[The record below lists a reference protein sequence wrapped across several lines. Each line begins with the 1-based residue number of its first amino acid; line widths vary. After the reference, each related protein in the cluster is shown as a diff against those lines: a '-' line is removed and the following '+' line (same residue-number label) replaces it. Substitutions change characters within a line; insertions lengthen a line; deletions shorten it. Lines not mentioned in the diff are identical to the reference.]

1 MGNNNQK
8 PRAHAL
14 DALRGYAIITMVL
27 SAMEAFSV
35 LPRWM
40 YHAQVPPPDHVFDPT
55 IYGITW
61 VDIIFPFFLF
71 SMGAAIPLSLGRQHA
86 KGESIMK
93 LTWKTVQRWV
103 KLTFFAIFI
112 IHAFPFM
119 LGYEQEWMRYAM
131 PIFFFILLCLMF
143 MPNPF
148 GLSPYKARAITW
160 SAYLVAVGFMLLQP
174 YAGGA
179 PFRLTDSDCIML
191 ILANVSLTGS
201 IIYLLTI
208 GHPLRRRALLPFLV
222 ALVMAAHTANS
233 WPALLIHTSWLPWLY
248 LPAYQEYLLIIIP
261 GTVAGE
267 WIAQWLEK
275 MKANDTSEG
284 LVESVQKKNEA
295 VLENVNPLKG
305 GGEAVLENGNPLK
318 GGRGAV
324 LENGNK
330 VKNDEK
336 AVLENVNPL
345 KGGRGAVLENGNGVK
360 NDEKVVLE
368 NGNPLKGGGGA
379 VLENENKVRTRSE
392 EMKDKENSLAL
403 PVAFLSLAL
412 IVVNVVLLFGRH
424 LVANLVATMVL
435 TALTAWLLR
444 SRREAGTTGVEAA
457 KQRSAS
463 KDASSQNAAKQEV
476 SNREASS
483 QEAAERE
490 VSNREASSQEAAKQ
504 EVSSREASSQEAS
517 KQEVY
522 NHRSSSITASPTLHF
537 WQRLSSAGAYLLL
550 LGLCL
555 ESYEGGIRKD
565 DVTLSYLFVTCGLAF
580 YALLLLT
587 VVCDHWHVRWLCAPL
602 EMVGKNPMVAYVS
615 ASMVII
621 PVLIL
626 THIYPY
632 IDALSSQ
639 PLTGFLKGVLLTTL
653 CMALTAWFTHK
664 RWFWKT

>member
-208 GHPLRRRALLPFLV
+208 GHPLRRLALLPFLV
-222 ALVMAAHTANS
+222 ALFMAAHTANS

-248 LPAYQEYLLIIIP
+248 LPVYQEYLLIIIP

-275 MKANDTSEG
+275 MKANDTSKG
-284 LVESVQKKNEA
+284 LVESYQKKNEA
-295 VLENVNPLKG
+295 VLENVNPLKS
-305 GGEAVLENGNPLK
+305 
-318 GGRGAV
+318 R
-324 LENGNK
+324 
-330 VKNDEK
+330 
-336 AVLENVNPL
+336 
-345 KGGRGAVLENGNGVK
+345 RGAVLENGNGVK
-360 NDEKVVLE
+360 NDEK
-368 NGNPLKGGGGA
+368 A
-379 VLENENKVRTRSE
+379 VLESENKVRTRSE
-392 EMKDKENSLAL
+392 EMKDKENALAL
-403 PVAFLSLAL
+403 PVALLSLAL
-412 IVVNVVLLFGRH
+412 IIVNVVLLFGRH

-476 SNREASS
+476 SNREASL
-483 QEAAERE
+483 
-490 VSNREASSQEAAKQ
+490 QEAAKQ
-504 EVSSREASSQEAS
+504 EVSSREASSQEAL

-626 THIYPY
+626 TQLYPY

-639 PLTGFLKGVLLTTL
+639 PLTGFLKGLLLTAL

>member
-86 KGESIMK
+86 KGESILR

-119 LGYEQEWMRYAM
+119 LGYEQEWMCYAM

-208 GHPLRRRALLPFLV
+208 GHPLRRLALLPFLV
-222 ALVMAAHTANS
+222 ALFMAAHTANS
-233 WPALLIHTSWLPWLY
+233 WPAQLIHTSWLPWLY

-275 MKANDTSEG
+275 MKANDTSKG
-284 LVESVQKKNEA
+284 LVDNYQKKN
-295 VLENVNPLKG
+295 
-305 GGEAVLENGNPLK
+305 EAVLENGNPLK

-336 AVLENVNPL
+336 TVLEKGNPL
-345 KGGRGAVLENGNGVK
+345 KGGRGAVLENVNKVK
-360 NDEKVVLE
+360 NDEKV
-368 NGNPLKGGGGA
+368 

-392 EMKDKENSLAL
+392 EMKDKENALAL
-403 PVAFLSLAL
+403 PVALLSLAL

-444 SRREAGTTGVEAA
+444 SRREAGTTDVEAA
-457 KQRSAS
+457 KQ
-463 KDASSQNAAKQEV
+463 EI
-476 SNREASS
+476 SN
-483 QEAAERE
+483 Q
-490 VSNREASSQEAAKQ
+490 K
-504 EVSSREASSQEAS
+504 
-517 KQEVY
+517 
-522 NHRSSSITASPTLHF
+522 SSSAPVSPTLHF

-639 PLTGFLKGVLLTTL
+639 PLTGFLKGVLLTAL

>member
-208 GHPLRRRALLPFLV
+208 GHPLRRLALLPFLV
-222 ALVMAAHTANS
+222 ALFMAAHTANS

-248 LPAYQEYLLIIIP
+248 LPAYQVYLLIIIP

-275 MKANDTSEG
+275 MKANDTSKG
-284 LVESVQKKNEA
+284 LVDNYQKKNE
-295 VLENVNPLKG
+295 
-305 GGEAVLENGNPLK
+305 
-318 GGRGAV
+318 
-324 LENGNK
+324 
-330 VKNDEK
+330 

-368 NGNPLKGGGGA
+368 N
-379 VLENENKVRTRSE
+379 ENKVRTRSE
-392 EMKDKENSLAL
+392 EMKDKENALAL
-403 PVAFLSLAL
+403 PVALLSLAL
-412 IVVNVVLLFGRH
+412 IIVNVVLLFGRH

-435 TALTAWLLR
+435 TALSAWLLR
-444 SRREAGTTGVEAA
+444 SRRKAGTTGVEAA
-457 KQRSAS
+457 KQRAAS
-463 KDASSQNAAKQEV
+463 RDASSQNAAKHEV
-476 SNREASS
+476 SS
-483 QEAAERE
+483 
-490 VSNREASSQEAAKQ
+490 REASSQEAAKQ
-504 EVSSREASSQEAS
+504 EVS
-517 KQEVY
+517 
-522 NHRSSSITASPTLHF
+522 NHRFSSIPASPTLHF

>member
-208 GHPLRRRALLPFLV
+208 GHPLRRLALLPFLV
-222 ALVMAAHTANS
+222 ALFMAAHTANS

-248 LPAYQEYLLIIIP
+248 LPAYQVYLLIIIP

-275 MKANDTSEG
+275 MKANDTSKG
-284 LVESVQKKNEA
+284 LVDNYQKKNEA
-295 VLENVNPLKG
+295 VLENG
-305 GGEAVLENGNPLK
+305 
-318 GGRGAV
+318 
-324 LENGNK
+324 
-330 VKNDEK
+330 
-336 AVLENVNPL
+336 NPL

-368 NGNPLKGGGGA
+368 D
-379 VLENENKVRTRSE
+379 ENKVRTRSE
-392 EMKDKENSLAL
+392 EMKEKENALAL
-403 PVAFLSLAL
+403 PVALLSLAL

-490 VSNREASSQEAAKQ
+490 VSSREASSQEAAKQ

>member
-208 GHPLRRRALLPFLV
+208 GHPLRRLALLPFLV
-222 ALVMAAHTANS
+222 ALFMAAHTANS

-275 MKANDTSEG
+275 MKANDTSKG
-284 LVESVQKKNEA
+284 LVDNYQKKSEA
-295 VLENVNPLKG
+295 VLD
-305 GGEAVLENGNPLK
+305 NG
-318 GGRGAV
+318 
-324 LENGNK
+324 
-330 VKNDEK
+330 
-336 AVLENVNPL
+336 NPL

-360 NDEKVVLE
+360 NDEK
-368 NGNPLKGGGGA
+368 A

-392 EMKDKENSLAL
+392 EMKEKENALAL
-403 PVAFLSLAL
+403 PVALLSLAL

-457 KQRSAS
+457 KQ
-463 KDASSQNAAKQEV
+463 ET
-476 SNREASS
+476 SN
-483 QEAAERE
+483 Q
-490 VSNREASSQEAAKQ
+490 
-504 EVSSREASSQEAS
+504 
-517 KQEVY
+517 
-522 NHRSSSITASPTLHF
+522 RSSSAPASPTLHF

-626 THIYPY
+626 TQLYPY

-639 PLTGFLKGVLLTTL
+639 PLTGFLKGVLLTAL

>member
-86 KGESIMK
+86 KGESIMR

-208 GHPLRRRALLPFLV
+208 GHPLRRLALLPFLV
-222 ALVMAAHTANS
+222 ALFMAAHTANS

-267 WIAQWLEK
+267 WIAQWLET
-275 MKANDTSEG
+275 MKANDTSKG
-284 LVESVQKKNEA
+284 LVDNYQKKS
-295 VLENVNPLKG
+295 
-305 GGEAVLENGNPLK
+305 EAVLENGNPLK

-324 LENGNK
+324 LENGNG

-345 KGGRGAVLENGNGVK
+345 KGGRGAVLESGNKVK

-368 NGNPLKGGGGA
+368 N
-379 VLENENKVRTRSE
+379 ENKVRTKSE
-392 EMKDKENSLAL
+392 EMKEKENALAL
-403 PVAFLSLAL
+403 PVALLSLAL
-412 IVVNVVLLFGRH
+412 IVTNVVLLFGRH
-424 LVANLVATMVL
+424 LVANLIATIVL

-444 SRREAGTTGVEAA
+444 SRREAGSTGVEAA
-457 KQRSAS
+457 KQRAAS
-463 KDASSQNAAKQEV
+463 KEASSQGAAKQELSNRETSSQEAAKQRI

-483 QEAAERE
+483 QEAAEQE
-490 VSNREASSQEAAKQ
+490 VSNQK
-504 EVSSREASSQEAS
+504 
-517 KQEVY
+517 
-522 NHRSSSITASPTLHF
+522 SSSTPASPTLHF

-626 THIYPY
+626 TQLYPY

-639 PLTGFLKGVLLTTL
+639 PLTGFLKGVLLTAL

>member
-61 VDIIFPFFLF
+61 VDIIFPFFLV

-208 GHPLRRRALLPFLV
+208 GHPLRRLALLPFLV
-222 ALVMAAHTANS
+222 ALFMAAHTANS
-233 WPALLIHTSWLPWLY
+233 WPALLIHTSWLHWLY

-284 LVESVQKKNEA
+284 LVESYQKKNE
-295 VLENVNPLKG
+295 
-305 GGEAVLENGNPLK
+305 
-318 GGRGAV
+318 
-324 LENGNK
+324 
-330 VKNDEK
+330 

-368 NGNPLKGGGGA
+368 N
-379 VLENENKVRTRSE
+379 ENKVRTRSE
-392 EMKDKENSLAL
+392 EMKDKENALAL
-403 PVAFLSLAL
+403 PVALLSLAL
-412 IVVNVVLLFGRH
+412 IIVNVVLLFGRH

-457 KQRSAS
+457 KQRAVSR
-463 KDASSQNAAKQEV
+463 DASSQNAAKH
-476 SNREASS
+476 
-483 QEAAERE
+483 E

-504 EVSSREASSQEAS
+504 EVSSREASS
-517 KQEVY
+517 QEVY

-664 RWFWKT
+664 RCFWKT

>member
-208 GHPLRRRALLPFLV
+208 GHPLRRLALLPFLV
-222 ALVMAAHTANS
+222 ALFMAAHTANS

-267 WIAQWLEK
+267 WIAQWLET
-275 MKANDTSEG
+275 MKANDTSKG
-284 LVESVQKKNEA
+284 LVDNYQKKS
-295 VLENVNPLKG
+295 
-305 GGEAVLENGNPLK
+305 EAVLENGNPLK

-336 AVLENVNPL
+336 AVLENGNPL
-345 KGGRGAVLENGNGVK
+345 KGRREAVLENGNGVK
-360 NDEKVVLE
+360 NDEKV
-368 NGNPLKGGGGA
+368 

-392 EMKDKENSLAL
+392 EMKDKENALAL
-403 PVAFLSLAL
+403 PVALLSLAL

-457 KQRSAS
+457 KQ
-463 KDASSQNAAKQEV
+463 ET
-476 SNREASS
+476 SN
-483 QEAAERE
+483 Q
-490 VSNREASSQEAAKQ
+490 
-504 EVSSREASSQEAS
+504 
-517 KQEVY
+517 
-522 NHRSSSITASPTLHF
+522 RSSSAPASPTLHF

-587 VVCDHWHVRWLCAPL
+587 VVCDHWHVLWLCAPL

-626 THIYPY
+626 TQLYPY

-639 PLTGFLKGVLLTTL
+639 PLTGFLKGVLLTAL

>member
-208 GHPLRRRALLPFLV
+208 GHPLRRLALLPFLV
-222 ALVMAAHTANS
+222 ALFMAAHTANS

-275 MKANDTSEG
+275 MKANDTSKG
-284 LVESVQKKNEA
+284 LVDNYQKKN
-295 VLENVNPLKG
+295 
-305 GGEAVLENGNPLK
+305 EAVLENGNPLK

-324 LENGNK
+324 LENGN
-330 VKNDEK
+330 
-336 AVLENVNPL
+336 
-345 KGGRGAVLENGNGVK
+345 GVK
-360 NDEKVVLE
+360 NDEK
-368 NGNPLKGGGGA
+368 A

-392 EMKDKENSLAL
+392 EMKEKENALAL
-403 PVAFLSLAL
+403 PVALLSLAL

-444 SRREAGTTGVEAA
+444 SRRKAGTTGVEAA
-457 KQRSAS
+457 KQRAAS
-463 KDASSQNAAKQEV
+463 KDASSQNAAKQEL
-476 SNREASS
+476 
-483 QEAAERE
+483 
-490 VSNREASSQEAAKQ
+490 SNREASSQEAAKQ
-504 EVSSREASSQEAS
+504 EV
-517 KQEVY
+517 Y
-522 NHRSSSITASPTLHF
+522 NQKSSSIPASPTLHF

-639 PLTGFLKGVLLTTL
+639 PLTGFLKGVLLTAL

>member
-71 SMGAAIPLSLGRQHA
+71 SMGSAIPLSLGRQHA

-160 SAYLVAVGFMLLQP
+160 SAYLVAVDFMLLQP

-208 GHPLRRRALLPFLV
+208 GHPLRRLALLPFLV
-222 ALVMAAHTANS
+222 ALFMAAHTANS

-248 LPAYQEYLLIIIP
+248 LPVYQEYLLIIIP

-275 MKANDTSEG
+275 MKANDTSKG
-284 LVESVQKKNEA
+284 LVDNYKKKNEA
-295 VLENVNPLKG
+295 VLESG
-305 GGEAVLENGNPLK
+305 
-318 GGRGAV
+318 
-324 LENGNK
+324 
-330 VKNDEK
+330 
-336 AVLENVNPL
+336 NPL

-360 NDEKVVLE
+360 NDEKAVLENVNLLKGGGGAVLE
-368 NGNPLKGGGGA
+368 NGNNVKNDEKA

-392 EMKDKENSLAL
+392 EMKDKENALAL
-403 PVAFLSLAL
+403 PVALLSLAL
-412 IVVNVVLLFGRH
+412 IIVNVVLLFGRH

-457 KQRSAS
+457 KQRAAS
-463 KDASSQNAAKQEV
+463 RDASSQNAAKQEV

-504 EVSSREASSQEAS
+504 EV
-517 KQEVY
+517 Y
-522 NHRSSSITASPTLHF
+522 NQKTSSIPASPTLHF

-626 THIYPY
+626 TQLYPY

>member
-131 PIFFFILLCLMF
+131 PIFFFILLCLIF

-208 GHPLRRRALLPFLV
+208 GHPLRRLALLPFLV
-222 ALVMAAHTANS
+222 ALFMAAHTANS

-275 MKANDTSEG
+275 MKANDTSKG
-284 LVESVQKKNEA
+284 LVDNYQKKSEA
-295 VLENVNPLKG
+295 VLD
-305 GGEAVLENGNPLK
+305 NG
-318 GGRGAV
+318 
-324 LENGNK
+324 
-330 VKNDEK
+330 
-336 AVLENVNPL
+336 NPL

-368 NGNPLKGGGGA
+368 D
-379 VLENENKVRTRSE
+379 ENKVKTRSE
-392 EMKDKENSLAL
+392 EMKDKENALAL
-403 PVAFLSLAL
+403 PVALLSLAL

-444 SRREAGTTGVEAA
+444 SRCEVDTTGVEAA
-457 KQRSAS
+457 KQRAAL

-483 QEAAERE
+483 QEAA
-490 VSNREASSQEAAKQ
+490 
-504 EVSSREASSQEAS
+504 

-522 NHRSSSITASPTLHF
+522 NQKCSSIPASPTLHF

-626 THIYPY
+626 TQLYPY

-639 PLTGFLKGVLLTTL
+639 PLTGFLKGVLLTAL

>member
-208 GHPLRRRALLPFLV
+208 GHPLRRLALLPFLV
-222 ALVMAAHTANS
+222 ALFMAAHTANS

-275 MKANDTSEG
+275 MKANDTSKG
-284 LVESVQKKNEA
+284 LVDNYKKKNEA
-295 VLENVNPLKG
+295 VLES
-305 GGEAVLENGNPLK
+305 GNPLK
-318 GGRGAV
+318 SSRGAV

-330 VKNDEK
+330 
-336 AVLENVNPL
+336 
-345 KGGRGAVLENGNGVK
+345 VK

-392 EMKDKENSLAL
+392 EMKDKENALAL
-403 PVAFLSLAL
+403 PVALLSLAL
-412 IVVNVVLLFGRH
+412 IIVNVVLLFGRH

-463 KDASSQNAAKQEV
+463 RDASSQNAAKHEV

-490 VSNREASSQEAAKQ
+490 VSSREASSQEAAQ
-504 EVSSREASSQEAS
+504 
-517 KQEVY
+517 QEVY
-522 NHRSSSITASPTLHF
+522 NQKCSSIPASPTLHF

-639 PLTGFLKGVLLTTL
+639 PLTGFLKGVLLTAL

>member
-208 GHPLRRRALLPFLV
+208 GHPLRRLALLPFLV
-222 ALVMAAHTANS
+222 ALFMAAHTANS

-248 LPAYQEYLLIIIP
+248 LPAYQVYLLIIIP

-275 MKANDTSEG
+275 MKANDTSKG
-284 LVESVQKKNEA
+284 LVDNYQKKNEA
-295 VLENVNPLKG
+295 VLESG
-305 GGEAVLENGNPLK
+305 
-318 GGRGAV
+318 
-324 LENGNK
+324 
-330 VKNDEK
+330 
-336 AVLENVNPL
+336 NPL

-368 NGNPLKGGGGA
+368 N
-379 VLENENKVRTRSE
+379 ENKVRTRSE
-392 EMKDKENSLAL
+392 EMKDKENALAL
-403 PVAFLSLAL
+403 PVALLSLAL
-412 IVVNVVLLFGRH
+412 IIVNVVLLFGRH

-463 KDASSQNAAKQEV
+463 RDASSQNAAKHEV

-490 VSNREASSQEAAKQ
+490 VSSREASSQEAAQ
-504 EVSSREASSQEAS
+504 
-517 KQEVY
+517 QEVY
-522 NHRSSSITASPTLHF
+522 NQKCSSIPASPTLHF

-626 THIYPY
+626 TQLYPY

-639 PLTGFLKGVLLTTL
+639 PLTGFLKGVLLTAL

>member
-119 LGYEQEWMRYAM
+119 LGYEQEWMCYAM

-208 GHPLRRRALLPFLV
+208 GHPLRRLALLPFLV
-222 ALVMAAHTANS
+222 ALFMAAHTANS

-275 MKANDTSEG
+275 MKANDTSKG
-284 LVESVQKKNEA
+284 LVDNYQKKS
-295 VLENVNPLKG
+295 
-305 GGEAVLENGNPLK
+305 EAVLENGNL
-318 GGRGAV
+318 
-324 LENGNK
+324 
-330 VKNDEK
+330 
-336 AVLENVNPL
+336 L

-368 NGNPLKGGGGA
+368 N
-379 VLENENKVRTRSE
+379 ENKVRTRSE
-392 EMKDKENSLAL
+392 EMKDKENALAL
-403 PVAFLSLAL
+403 PVALLSLAL

-457 KQRSAS
+457 KQRAAS

-476 SNREASS
+476 
-483 QEAAERE
+483 
-490 VSNREASSQEAAKQ
+490 
-504 EVSSREASSQEAS
+504 
-517 KQEVY
+517 Y
-522 NHRSSSITASPTLHF
+522 NQKSSSTSASPTLHF

-580 YALLLLT
+580 YALLFLT

-639 PLTGFLKGVLLTTL
+639 PLTGFLKGVLLTAL

>member
-208 GHPLRRRALLPFLV
+208 GHPLRRLALLPFLV
-222 ALVMAAHTANS
+222 ALFMAAHTANS

-275 MKANDTSEG
+275 MKANDTSKG
-284 LVESVQKKNEA
+284 LVDNYQKKNEA
-295 VLENVNPLKG
+295 VLD
-305 GGEAVLENGNPLK
+305 NGNPLK

-336 AVLENVNPL
+336 AVLEN
-345 KGGRGAVLENGNGVK
+345 
-360 NDEKVVLE
+360 
-368 NGNPLKGGGGA
+368 
-379 VLENENKVRTRSE
+379 ENKVRTRSE
-392 EMKDKENSLAL
+392 EMKDKENALAL
-403 PVAFLSLAL
+403 PVALLSLAL

-444 SRREAGTTGVEAA
+444 SRRKAGTPGVEAA
-457 KQRSAS
+457 KQRVAS
-463 KDASSQNAAKQEV
+463 KDASSQNAAKQEL

-483 QEAAERE
+483 QESAKQE
-490 VSNREASSQEAAKQ
+490 VYNREASSQEAAKQ
-504 EVSSREASSQEAS
+504 EVSNQKTSS
-517 KQEVY
+517 VP
-522 NHRSSSITASPTLHF
+522 ASPTLHF

-626 THIYPY
+626 TQLYPY
-632 IDALSSQ
+632 IDVLSSQ
-639 PLTGFLKGVLLTTL
+639 PLTGFLKGVLLTAL

>member
-208 GHPLRRRALLPFLV
+208 GHPLRRLALLPFLV
-222 ALVMAAHTANS
+222 ALFMAAHTANS

-284 LVESVQKKNEA
+284 LVESYQKKNE
-295 VLENVNPLKG
+295 
-305 GGEAVLENGNPLK
+305 
-318 GGRGAV
+318 
-324 LENGNK
+324 
-330 VKNDEK
+330 

-368 NGNPLKGGGGA
+368 NGNLLKGGREAVLENGNGVKNDEKV

-392 EMKDKENSLAL
+392 EMKDKENALAL

-476 SNREASS
+476 SNREASL
-483 QEAAERE
+483 
-490 VSNREASSQEAAKQ
+490 QEAAKQ

-626 THIYPY
+626 TQLYPY

>member
-86 KGESIMK
+86 KGESIMM

-208 GHPLRRRALLPFLV
+208 GHPLRRLALLPFLV
-222 ALVMAAHTANS
+222 ALFMAAHTANS

-248 LPAYQEYLLIIIP
+248 LPAYQVYLLIIIP

-275 MKANDTSEG
+275 MKANDTSKG
-284 LVESVQKKNEA
+284 LVESYQKKNEA

-305 GGEAVLENGNPLK
+305 GREAVLENGN
-318 GGRGAV
+318 G
-324 LENGNK
+324 

-336 AVLENVNPL
+336 VVLENGNPL

-368 NGNPLKGGGGA
+368 D
-379 VLENENKVRTRSE
+379 ENKVRTRSE
-392 EMKDKENSLAL
+392 EMKEKENALAL

-444 SRREAGTTGVEAA
+444 SRRKAGTTGVEAA
-457 KQRSAS
+457 KQRDAS

-476 SNREASS
+476 SNREASL
-483 QEAAERE
+483 
-490 VSNREASSQEAAKQ
+490 
-504 EVSSREASSQEAS
+504 QEAS

-626 THIYPY
+626 TQLYPY

>member
-86 KGESIMK
+86 KGESIMR

-119 LGYEQEWMRYAM
+119 LGYEQEWMCYAM

-208 GHPLRRRALLPFLV
+208 GHPLRRLALLPFLV
-222 ALVMAAHTANS
+222 ALFMAAHTANS

-275 MKANDTSEG
+275 MKTNDTSKG
-284 LVESVQKKNEA
+284 PVDNYQKKSEA
-295 VLENVNPLKG
+295 VFD
-305 GGEAVLENGNPLK
+305 NGNPLN
-318 GGRGAV
+318 GGR
-324 LENGNK
+324 E
-330 VKNDEK
+330 
-336 AVLENVNPL
+336 
-345 KGGRGAVLENGNGVK
+345 AVLENGNGVK
-360 NDEKVVLE
+360 NDEK
-368 NGNPLKGGGGA
+368 A

-392 EMKDKENSLAL
+392 EMKEKENALAL
-403 PVAFLSLAL
+403 PVALLSLAL

-444 SRREAGTTGVEAA
+444 SRRKAGTTGVEAA
-457 KQRSAS
+457 KQRAAS
-463 KDASSQNAAKQEV
+463 KDASSQNAAKQEL
-476 SNREASS
+476 SNREASL
-483 QEAAERE
+483 
-490 VSNREASSQEAAKQ
+490 QEAAKQ
-504 EVSSREASSQEAS
+504 EV
-517 KQEVY
+517 Y
-522 NHRSSSITASPTLHF
+522 NQRSSSTPASPTLHF

-602 EMVGKNPMVAYVS
+602 EMVGKSPMVAYVS

-639 PLTGFLKGVLLTTL
+639 PLTGFLKGVLLTAL

>member
-119 LGYEQEWMRYAM
+119 LGYEQEWMCYAM

-179 PFRLTDSDCIML
+179 PFRITDSDCIML

-208 GHPLRRRALLPFLV
+208 GHPLRRLALLPFLI
-222 ALVMAAHTANS
+222 ALFMAAHTANS

-267 WIAQWLEK
+267 WIVQWLEK
-275 MKANDTSEG
+275 MKANDTSKG
-284 LVESVQKKNEA
+284 LVDNYKK
-295 VLENVNPLKG
+295 KS
-305 GGEAVLENGNPLK
+305 EAVLENGNPLK

-324 LENGNK
+324 LENGN
-330 VKNDEK
+330 
-336 AVLENVNPL
+336 
-345 KGGRGAVLENGNGVK
+345 GVK
-360 NDEKVVLE
+360 NDEK
-368 NGNPLKGGGGA
+368 A

-392 EMKDKENSLAL
+392 EMKEKENALAL
-403 PVAFLSLAL
+403 PVALLSLAL

-457 KQRSAS
+457 KQRAAS
-463 KDASSQNAAKQEV
+463 RD
-476 SNREASS
+476 
-483 QEAAERE
+483 
-490 VSNREASSQEAAKQ
+490 ASSQEAAKQ
-504 EVSSREASSQEAS
+504 EV
-517 KQEVY
+517 Y
-522 NHRSSSITASPTLHF
+522 NQKSSSAPASPTLHF

-639 PLTGFLKGVLLTTL
+639 PLTGFLKGVLLTAL

>member
-179 PFRLTDSDCIML
+179 PFRLADSDCIML

-208 GHPLRRRALLPFLV
+208 GHPLRRLALLPFLI
-222 ALVMAAHTANS
+222 ALFMAAHTANS
-233 WPALLIHTSWLPWLY
+233 WPAQLIHTSWLPWLY

-275 MKANDTSEG
+275 MKAKDTGKG
-284 LVESVQKKNEA
+284 LVENYQKKS
-295 VLENVNPLKG
+295 
-305 GGEAVLENGNPLK
+305 EAVLENGNPLK
-318 GGRGAV
+318 GERGAV
-324 LENGNK
+324 LESGNK

-345 KGGRGAVLENGNGVK
+345 KGGRGAVLESGNKVK

-368 NGNPLKGGGGA
+368 N
-379 VLENENKVRTRSE
+379 ENKVRTKSE
-392 EMKDKENSLAL
+392 EMKEKENALAL
-403 PVAFLSLAL
+403 PVALLSLAL
-412 IVVNVVLLFGRH
+412 IVTNVVLLFGRH
-424 LVANLVATMVL
+424 LVANLIATIVL

-444 SRREAGTTGVEAA
+444 SRREAGSTGVEAA
-457 KQRSAS
+457 KQRAAS
-463 KDASSQNAAKQEV
+463 KEASSQGAAKQELSNRETSSQEAAKQRI

-483 QEAAERE
+483 QEAAEQE
-490 VSNREASSQEAAKQ
+490 VSNQK
-504 EVSSREASSQEAS
+504 
-517 KQEVY
+517 
-522 NHRSSSITASPTLHF
+522 SSSTPASPTLHF

-626 THIYPY
+626 TQLYPY

-639 PLTGFLKGVLLTTL
+639 PLTGFLKGVLLTAL

>member
-208 GHPLRRRALLPFLV
+208 GHHLRRLALLPFLV
-222 ALVMAAHTANS
+222 ALFMAAHTANS
-233 WPALLIHTSWLPWLY
+233 WPAQLIHTSWLPWLY

-275 MKANDTSEG
+275 MKANDTSKG
-284 LVESVQKKNEA
+284 LVDNYQKKN
-295 VLENVNPLKG
+295 
-305 GGEAVLENGNPLK
+305 EAVLENGNPLK

-336 AVLENVNPL
+336 V
-345 KGGRGAVLENGNGVK
+345 
-360 NDEKVVLE
+360 
-368 NGNPLKGGGGA
+368 

-392 EMKDKENSLAL
+392 EMKDKENALAL
-403 PVAFLSLAL
+403 PVALLSLAL

-444 SRREAGTTGVEAA
+444 SRRKAGTIGVEAA
-457 KQRSAS
+457 KQRAAL
-463 KDASSQNAAKQEV
+463 KDASSQNAAKQEL
-476 SNREASS
+476 SNRD
-483 QEAAERE
+483 
-490 VSNREASSQEAAKQ
+490 ASSQEAAKQ
-504 EVSSREASSQEAS
+504 EVSNQ
-517 KQEVY
+517 K
-522 NHRSSSITASPTLHF
+522 SSSIPASPTLHF

-626 THIYPY
+626 TQLYPY
-632 IDALSSQ
+632 IDSLSSQ
-639 PLTGFLKGVLLTTL
+639 PLTGFLKGVLLTAL

>member
-119 LGYEQEWMRYAM
+119 LGYEQEWMCYAM

-208 GHPLRRRALLPFLV
+208 GHPLRRLALLPFLI
-222 ALVMAAHTANS
+222 ALFMAAHTANS
-233 WPALLIHTSWLPWLY
+233 WPAQLIHTSWLPWLY

-275 MKANDTSEG
+275 MKANDTSKG
-284 LVESVQKKNEA
+284 LVESYQKKNEA
-295 VLENVNPLKG
+295 VLEK
-305 GGEAVLENGNPLK
+305 GNPLK
-318 GGRGAV
+318 GGR
-324 LENGNK
+324 E
-330 VKNDEK
+330 
-336 AVLENVNPL
+336 
-345 KGGRGAVLENGNGVK
+345 AVLENGNGVK
-360 NDEKVVLE
+360 NDEKV
-368 NGNPLKGGGGA
+368 

-392 EMKDKENSLAL
+392 EMKDKENALAL
-403 PVAFLSLAL
+403 PVALLSLAL

-444 SRREAGTTGVEAA
+444 SRREV
-457 KQRSAS
+457 
-463 KDASSQNAAKQEV
+463 
-476 SNREASS
+476 
-483 QEAAERE
+483 
-490 VSNREASSQEAAKQ
+490 SSQEAAKQ
-504 EVSSREASSQEAS
+504 EVSNQ
-517 KQEVY
+517 K
-522 NHRSSSITASPTLHF
+522 SSSTPASPTLHF

-615 ASMVII
+615 SSMVII

-626 THIYPY
+626 TQLYPY

-639 PLTGFLKGVLLTTL
+639 PLTGFLKGVLLTAL

>member
-208 GHPLRRRALLPFLV
+208 GHPLRRLALLPFLV
-222 ALVMAAHTANS
+222 ALFMAAHTANS

-275 MKANDTSEG
+275 MKANDMSKG
-284 LVESVQKKNEA
+284 LVDNYQKKN
-295 VLENVNPLKG
+295 
-305 GGEAVLENGNPLK
+305 EAVLENGNPLK

-336 AVLENVNPL
+336 AVLEKGNPL
-345 KGGRGAVLENGNGVK
+345 KGGRGAVLENVNKVKNDEKAVLEKGNPLKGGRGAVLENVNKVK
-360 NDEKVVLE
+360 NDEKV
-368 NGNPLKGGGGA
+368 

-392 EMKDKENSLAL
+392 EMKDKENALAL
-403 PVAFLSLAL
+403 PVALLSLAL

-457 KQRSAS
+457 KQRAAS
-463 KDASSQNAAKQEV
+463 RD
-476 SNREASS
+476 
-483 QEAAERE
+483 
-490 VSNREASSQEAAKQ
+490 ASSQEAAKQ
-504 EVSSREASSQEAS
+504 EV
-517 KQEVY
+517 Y
-522 NHRSSSITASPTLHF
+522 NQKSSSAPASPTLHF

-626 THIYPY
+626 TQLYPY

-639 PLTGFLKGVLLTTL
+639 PLTGSLKGVLLTAL

>member
-103 KLTFFAIFI
+103 KLTLFAIFI

-160 SAYLVAVGFMLLQP
+160 SAYLVAVGFMLMQP

-208 GHPLRRRALLPFLV
+208 GHPLRRLALLPFLV
-222 ALVMAAHTANS
+222 ALFMAAHTANS

-248 LPAYQEYLLIIIP
+248 LPAYQVYLLIIIP

-275 MKANDTSEG
+275 MKANDTSKG
-284 LVESVQKKNEA
+284 LVDNYQKKN
-295 VLENVNPLKG
+295 
-305 GGEAVLENGNPLK
+305 EAVLENGNPLK
-318 GGRGAV
+318 GGR
-324 LENGNK
+324 E
-330 VKNDEK
+330 
-336 AVLENVNPL
+336 
-345 KGGRGAVLENGNGVK
+345 AVLENGNGVK
-360 NDEKVVLE
+360 NDEKV
-368 NGNPLKGGGGA
+368 

-392 EMKDKENSLAL
+392 EMKDKENALAL

-412 IVVNVVLLFGRH
+412 IIVNVVLLFGRH

-476 SNREASS
+476 SNREASL
-483 QEAAERE
+483 
-490 VSNREASSQEAAKQ
+490 QEAAKQ
-504 EVSSREASSQEAS
+504 EVSNREASSQEAS

-626 THIYPY
+626 TQLYPY

>member
-148 GLSPYKARAITW
+148 GLSPYKARTITW

-208 GHPLRRRALLPFLV
+208 GHPLRRLALLPFLV
-222 ALVMAAHTANS
+222 ALFMAAHTANS

-248 LPAYQEYLLIIIP
+248 LPVYQEYLLIIIP

-275 MKANDTSEG
+275 MKANDTSKG
-284 LVESVQKKNEA
+284 LVDNYKKKNEA
-295 VLENVNPLKG
+295 VLES
-305 GGEAVLENGNPLK
+305 GNPLK
-318 GGRGAV
+318 SRRGAV

-368 NGNPLKGGGGA
+368 D
-379 VLENENKVRTRSE
+379 ENKVRTRSE
-392 EMKDKENSLAL
+392 EMKDKENALAL

-412 IVVNVVLLFGRH
+412 IIVNVVLLFGRH

-444 SRREAGTTGVEAA
+444 SRREAGTPGVEAA
-457 KQRSAS
+457 KQRVAS

-476 SNREASS
+476 SS
-483 QEAAERE
+483 
-490 VSNREASSQEAAKQ
+490 REASSQEAAKQ
-504 EVSSREASSQEAS
+504 EVSSREASLQEASKQEVSNREASSQEAA

-522 NHRSSSITASPTLHF
+522 NHRSSSIPASPTLHF

-626 THIYPY
+626 TQLYPY

-639 PLTGFLKGVLLTTL
+639 PLTGFLKGVLLTAL

>member
-208 GHPLRRRALLPFLV
+208 GHPLRRLALLPFLV
-222 ALVMAAHTANS
+222 ALFMAAHTANS

-248 LPAYQEYLLIIIP
+248 LPAYQVYLLIIIP

-275 MKANDTSEG
+275 MKSNDTSKG
-284 LVESVQKKNEA
+284 LVDNYQKKNEA
-295 VLENVNPLKG
+295 VLENG
-305 GGEAVLENGNPLK
+305 
-318 GGRGAV
+318 
-324 LENGNK
+324 
-330 VKNDEK
+330 
-336 AVLENVNPL
+336 NPL

-368 NGNPLKGGGGA
+368 D
-379 VLENENKVRTRSE
+379 ENKVRTRSE
-392 EMKDKENSLAL
+392 EMKDKENALAL
-403 PVAFLSLAL
+403 PVALLSLAL

-457 KQRSAS
+457 KQRAAS
-463 KDASSQNAAKQEV
+463 KDASSQNAAKQELSNREASLQEAAKQEV

-483 QEAAERE
+483 QEA
-490 VSNREASSQEAAKQ
+490 
-504 EVSSREASSQEAS
+504 S

-522 NHRSSSITASPTLHF
+522 NQKTSSITASPTLHF

-626 THIYPY
+626 TQLYPY

-639 PLTGFLKGVLLTTL
+639 PLTGFLKGVLLTAL

>member
-208 GHPLRRRALLPFLV
+208 GHPLRRLALLPFLV
-222 ALVMAAHTANS
+222 ALFMAAHTANS
-233 WPALLIHTSWLPWLY
+233 WPAQLIHTSWLPWLY

-275 MKANDTSEG
+275 MKTNDTSKG
-284 LVESVQKKNEA
+284 LVDNYQKKNEA
-295 VLENVNPLKG
+295 VLD
-305 GGEAVLENGNPLK
+305 NGNPLK

-336 AVLENVNPL
+336 AVLEKGNPL
-345 KGGRGAVLENGNGVK
+345 KGGREAVLENGNKVK
-360 NDEKVVLE
+360 NDEK
-368 NGNPLKGGGGA
+368 A

-392 EMKDKENSLAL
+392 EMKDKENALAL
-403 PVAFLSLAL
+403 PVALLSLAL

-444 SRREAGTTGVEAA
+444 SRRKAGTIGVEAA
-457 KQRSAS
+457 KQRAAL
-463 KDASSQNAAKQEV
+463 KDASSQNAAKQEL
-476 SNREASS
+476 SNRD
-483 QEAAERE
+483 
-490 VSNREASSQEAAKQ
+490 ASSQEAAKQ
-504 EVSSREASSQEAS
+504 EVSNQ
-517 KQEVY
+517 K
-522 NHRSSSITASPTLHF
+522 SSSIPASPTLHF

-639 PLTGFLKGVLLTTL
+639 PLTGFLKGVLLTAL

>member
-208 GHPLRRRALLPFLV
+208 GHPLRRLALLPFLV
-222 ALVMAAHTANS
+222 ALFMAAHTANS

-248 LPAYQEYLLIIIP
+248 LPAYQVYLLIIIP

-284 LVESVQKKNEA
+284 LVESYQKKNE
-295 VLENVNPLKG
+295 
-305 GGEAVLENGNPLK
+305 
-318 GGRGAV
+318 
-324 LENGNK
+324 
-330 VKNDEK
+330 

-379 VLENENKVRTRSE
+379 VLENGNKVKNDEKAVLENENKVRTRSE
-392 EMKDKENSLAL
+392 EMKDKENALAL
-403 PVAFLSLAL
+403 PVALLSLAL

-444 SRREAGTTGVEAA
+444 SRHEAGTTGVEAA

-463 KDASSQNAAKQEV
+463 KDASSQNAAEQEF
-476 SNREASS
+476 
-483 QEAAERE
+483 
-490 VSNREASSQEAAKQ
+490 SNREASSQEAAKQ
-504 EVSSREASSQEAS
+504 EVSSREASSQEAA

-522 NHRSSSITASPTLHF
+522 NREASLQEAAQQEVYNQKCSSIPASPTLHF

-626 THIYPY
+626 TQLYPY

-639 PLTGFLKGVLLTTL
+639 PLTGFLKGVLLTAL

>member
-86 KGESIMK
+86 KGESITK

-179 PFRLTDSDCIML
+179 PFRLADSDCIML

-208 GHPLRRRALLPFLV
+208 GHPLRRLALLPFLI
-222 ALVMAAHTANS
+222 ALFMAAHTANS
-233 WPALLIHTSWLPWLY
+233 WPAQLIHTSWLPWLY

-275 MKANDTSEG
+275 MKAEDTGKG
-284 LVESVQKKNEA
+284 LVEKYQKKS
-295 VLENVNPLKG
+295 
-305 GGEAVLENGNPLK
+305 EAVLENGNPLK
-318 GGRGAV
+318 GGREAV
-324 LENGNK
+324 PENGK
-330 VKNDEK
+330 
-336 AVLENVNPL
+336 
-345 KGGRGAVLENGNGVK
+345 GVK
-360 NDEKVVLE
+360 DVEKVVLE
-368 NGNPLKGGGGA
+368 NEIKDEEQEVLENKEEKKGGREA

-392 EMKDKENSLAL
+392 EVKDKENALAL
-403 PVAFLSLAL
+403 PVALLSLVL
-412 IVVNVVLLFGRH
+412 IVTNVVLLFGRH
-424 LVANLVATMVL
+424 LVANLIATIVL

-444 SRREAGTTGVEAA
+444 SRREVGSTGIEAA
-457 KQRSAS
+457 KQRAAL
-463 KDASSQNAAKQEV
+463 KEASSQGAAKQEVSNREASSQGAAKQELSNREASSQGAAKQEV

-483 QEAAERE
+483 QEAAEQE
-490 VSNREASSQEAAKQ
+490 VSNQK
-504 EVSSREASSQEAS
+504 
-517 KQEVY
+517 
-522 NHRSSSITASPTLHF
+522 SSSSTASPTLPF

-626 THIYPY
+626 TQLYPY
-632 IDALSSQ
+632 IDALSSE
-639 PLTGFLKGVLLTTL
+639 PLTGFLKGVLLTAL

>member
-1 MGNNNQK
+1 MLFLSGSFHSLFRNRTFAFMKSRNMGNNNQK

-86 KGESIMK
+86 KGESITK

-131 PIFFFILLCLMF
+131 PISFFILLCLMF

-208 GHPLRRRALLPFLV
+208 GHPLRRLALLPFLI
-222 ALVMAAHTANS
+222 ALFMAAHTANS
-233 WPALLIHTSWLPWLY
+233 WPAQLIHTSWLPWLY

-275 MKANDTSEG
+275 MKVKDTG
-284 LVESVQKKNEA
+284 KDLVDNYQKKSE
-295 VLENVNPLKG
+295 
-305 GGEAVLENGNPLK
+305 
-318 GGRGAV
+318 
-324 LENGNK
+324 
-330 VKNDEK
+330 

-360 NDEKVVLE
+360 NDEKAVLE
-368 NGNPLKGGGGA
+368 NGNPLKGGRGA
-379 VLENENKVRTRSE
+379 VLENGNGVKNDEKVVLENENKVRTRSE
-392 EMKDKENSLAL
+392 EMKDKENALAL
-403 PVAFLSLAL
+403 PVALLSLAL

-424 LVANLVATMVL
+424 LVANLIATIVL

-444 SRREAGTTGVEAA
+444 SRREAGSTGVEAA
-457 KQRSAS
+457 RQRAAL
-463 KDASSQNAAKQEV
+463 KEASSQNAAKQEV

-483 QEAAERE
+483 QG
-490 VSNREASSQEAAKQ
+490 AAKQ
-504 EVSSREASSQEAS
+504 EVSNQ
-517 KQEVY
+517 K
-522 NHRSSSITASPTLHF
+522 SSSTQASPTLHF

-626 THIYPY
+626 TQLYPY
-632 IDALSSQ
+632 IDALSSE
-639 PLTGFLKGVLLTTL
+639 PLTGFLKGVLLTAL

>member
-86 KGESIMK
+86 KGESITK

-179 PFRLTDSDCIML
+179 PFRLADSDCIML

-208 GHPLRRRALLPFLV
+208 GHPLRRLALLPFLI
-222 ALVMAAHTANS
+222 ALFMAAHTANS
-233 WPALLIHTSWLPWLY
+233 WPAQLIHTSWLPWLY

-275 MKANDTSEG
+275 MKAKDTGKG
-284 LVESVQKKNEA
+284 LVENYQINEA
-295 VLENVNPLKG
+295 VP
-305 GGEAVLENGNPLK
+305 ENGNQLK
-318 GGRGAV
+318 GGR
-324 LENGNK
+324 E
-330 VKNDEK
+330 
-336 AVLENVNPL
+336 
-345 KGGRGAVLENGNGVK
+345 AVLENGNGVK
-360 NDEKVVLE
+360 DVEKVVLE
-368 NGNPLKGGGGA
+368 NEIKDEEQEVLENKEEKKGGREA

-392 EMKDKENSLAL
+392 EVKDKENALAL
-403 PVAFLSLAL
+403 PVALLSLVL
-412 IVVNVVLLFGRH
+412 IVTNVVLLFGRH
-424 LVANLVATMVL
+424 LVANLIATIVL

-444 SRREAGTTGVEAA
+444 SRREAGSTSVEAA
-457 KQRSAS
+457 KQRAAL
-463 KDASSQNAAKQEV
+463 KEASSQGAAKQEV

-483 QEAAERE
+483 QEAAEQE
-490 VSNREASSQEAAKQ
+490 VSNQK
-504 EVSSREASSQEAS
+504 
-517 KQEVY
+517 
-522 NHRSSSITASPTLHF
+522 SSSTPASPTLHF

-632 IDALSSQ
+632 IDALSSE
-639 PLTGFLKGVLLTTL
+639 PLTGFLKGVLLTAL

>member
-86 KGESIMK
+86 KGESITK

-119 LGYEQEWMRYAM
+119 LGYEQEWMCYAM

-208 GHPLRRRALLPFLV
+208 GHPLRRLALLPFLI
-222 ALVMAAHTANS
+222 ALFMAAHTANS

-267 WIAQWLEK
+267 WIAQWLET
-275 MKANDTSEG
+275 MKANDTSKG
-284 LVESVQKKNEA
+284 LVESYQKKS
-295 VLENVNPLKG
+295 
-305 GGEAVLENGNPLK
+305 EAVLENGNPLK
-318 GGRGAV
+318 GGREAV
-324 LENGNK
+324 LENLNK

-336 AVLENVNPL
+336 
-345 KGGRGAVLENGNGVK
+345 
-360 NDEKVVLE
+360 
-368 NGNPLKGGGGA
+368 A

-392 EMKDKENSLAL
+392 EMKEKENALAL
-403 PVAFLSLAL
+403 PVALLSLAL

-444 SRREAGTTGVEAA
+444 SRRKAGTTGVEAA
-457 KQRSAS
+457 KQRAAS
-463 KDASSQNAAKQEV
+463 RD
-476 SNREASS
+476 
-483 QEAAERE
+483 
-490 VSNREASSQEAAKQ
+490 ASSQEAAKQ
-504 EVSSREASSQEAS
+504 EV
-517 KQEVY
+517 Y
-522 NHRSSSITASPTLHF
+522 NQKSSSAPASPTLHF

-639 PLTGFLKGVLLTTL
+639 PLTGFLKGVLLTAL

>member
-208 GHPLRRRALLPFLV
+208 GHPLRRLALLPFLV
-222 ALVMAAHTANS
+222 ALFMAAHTANS

-248 LPAYQEYLLIIIP
+248 LPAYQVYLLIIIP

-267 WIAQWLEK
+267 WIAQWLET
-275 MKANDTSEG
+275 MKANDTSKG
-284 LVESVQKKNEA
+284 LVDNYQKKNEA
-295 VLENVNPLKG
+295 VLES
-305 GGEAVLENGNPLK
+305 GNS
-318 GGRGAV
+318 
-324 LENGNK
+324 
-330 VKNDEK
+330 
-336 AVLENVNPL
+336 L

-368 NGNPLKGGGGA
+368 D
-379 VLENENKVRTRSE
+379 ENKVRTRSE
-392 EMKDKENSLAL
+392 EMKEKENALAL
-403 PVAFLSLAL
+403 PVALLSLAL

-457 KQRSAS
+457 KQRAAS
-463 KDASSQNAAKQEV
+463 RDASSQNAAKQEV

-490 VSNREASSQEAAKQ
+490 VSSREASSQEAAKQ
-504 EVSSREASSQEAS
+504 EVSSREASS
-517 KQEVY
+517 QEVY

>member
-1 MGNNNQK
+1 MGNNNHK

-208 GHPLRRRALLPFLV
+208 GHPLRRLALLPFLV
-222 ALVMAAHTANS
+222 ALFMAAHTANS

-248 LPAYQEYLLIIIP
+248 LPAYQVYLLIIIP

-275 MKANDTSEG
+275 MKANDTSKG
-284 LVESVQKKNEA
+284 LVESYQKKNE
-295 VLENVNPLKG
+295 
-305 GGEAVLENGNPLK
+305 
-318 GGRGAV
+318 
-324 LENGNK
+324 
-330 VKNDEK
+330 

-368 NGNPLKGGGGA
+368 N
-379 VLENENKVRTRSE
+379 ENKVRTRSE
-392 EMKDKENSLAL
+392 EMKDKENALAL
-403 PVAFLSLAL
+403 PVALLSLAL
-412 IVVNVVLLFGRH
+412 IIVNVVLLFGRH

-490 VSNREASSQEAAKQ
+490 VSSREASSQEAAQ
-504 EVSSREASSQEAS
+504 
-517 KQEVY
+517 QEVY
-522 NHRSSSITASPTLHF
+522 NQKCSSIPASPTLHF

-639 PLTGFLKGVLLTTL
+639 PLTGFLKGVLLTAL

>member
-86 KGESIMK
+86 KGESIMR

-119 LGYEQEWMRYAM
+119 LGYEQEWMCYAM

-208 GHPLRRRALLPFLV
+208 GHPLRRLALLPFLV
-222 ALVMAAHTANS
+222 ALFMAAHTANS
-233 WPALLIHTSWLPWLY
+233 WPAQLIHTSWLPWLY

-275 MKANDTSEG
+275 MKANDTSKG
-284 LVESVQKKNEA
+284 LVDNYQKKN
-295 VLENVNPLKG
+295 
-305 GGEAVLENGNPLK
+305 EAVLENGNPLK

-336 AVLENVNPL
+336 TVLEKGNPL
-345 KGGRGAVLENGNGVK
+345 KGGRGAVLENVNKVK
-360 NDEKVVLE
+360 NDEKV
-368 NGNPLKGGGGA
+368 

-392 EMKDKENSLAL
+392 EMKDKENALAL
-403 PVAFLSLAL
+403 PVALLSLAL

-444 SRREAGTTGVEAA
+444 SRREAGTTDV
-457 KQRSAS
+457 
-463 KDASSQNAAKQEV
+463 DAAKQEI
-476 SNREASS
+476 SN
-483 QEAAERE
+483 Q
-490 VSNREASSQEAAKQ
+490 K
-504 EVSSREASSQEAS
+504 
-517 KQEVY
+517 
-522 NHRSSSITASPTLHF
+522 SSSAPVSPTLHF

-639 PLTGFLKGVLLTTL
+639 PLTGFLKGVLLTAL

>member
-208 GHPLRRRALLPFLV
+208 GHPLRRLALLPFLV
-222 ALVMAAHTANS
+222 ALFMAAHTANS

-275 MKANDTSEG
+275 MKANDTSKG
-284 LVESVQKKNEA
+284 LVDNYQKKNE
-295 VLENVNPLKG
+295 
-305 GGEAVLENGNPLK
+305 
-318 GGRGAV
+318 
-324 LENGNK
+324 
-330 VKNDEK
+330 

-360 NDEKVVLE
+360 NDEKAVLENVNLLKGGGGAVLE
-368 NGNPLKGGGGA
+368 NGNKVKNDEKA

-392 EMKDKENSLAL
+392 EMKDKENALAL
-403 PVAFLSLAL
+403 PVALLSLAL
-412 IVVNVVLLFGRH
+412 IIVNVVLLFGRH

-476 SNREASS
+476 SSREASS

-490 VSNREASSQEAAKQ
+490 VSNREASSQNAAKQ
-504 EVSSREASSQEAS
+504 EVSNREASSQEAA

-522 NHRSSSITASPTLHF
+522 NQKTSSIPASPTLHF

-639 PLTGFLKGVLLTTL
+639 PLTGFLKGVLLTAL

>member
-208 GHPLRRRALLPFLV
+208 GHPLRRLALLPFLV
-222 ALVMAAHTANS
+222 ALFMAAHTANS
-233 WPALLIHTSWLPWLY
+233 WPAQLIHTSWLPWLY

-275 MKANDTSEG
+275 MKANDTSKG
-284 LVESVQKKNEA
+284 LVDNYQKKS
-295 VLENVNPLKG
+295 
-305 GGEAVLENGNPLK
+305 EAVLENGNPLK

-336 AVLENVNPL
+336 AVLEN
-345 KGGRGAVLENGNGVK
+345 
-360 NDEKVVLE
+360 
-368 NGNPLKGGGGA
+368 
-379 VLENENKVRTRSE
+379 ENKVRTRSE
-392 EMKDKENSLAL
+392 EMKEKENALAL
-403 PVAFLSLAL
+403 PVALLSLAL

-444 SRREAGTTGVEAA
+444 SRRKAGTTGVEAA
-457 KQRSAS
+457 KQRAAS
-463 KDASSQNAAKQEV
+463 KDASSQNAAKQEL
-476 SNREASS
+476 
-483 QEAAERE
+483 
-490 VSNREASSQEAAKQ
+490 SNREASSQEAAKQ
-504 EVSSREASSQEAS
+504 EV
-517 KQEVY
+517 Y
-522 NHRSSSITASPTLHF
+522 NQKSSSIPASPTLHF

-639 PLTGFLKGVLLTTL
+639 PLTGFLKGVLLTAL

>member
-86 KGESIMK
+86 KGESITK

-148 GLSPYKARAITW
+148 GVSPYKARAITW

-201 IIYLLTI
+201 IFYLLTI
-208 GHPLRRRALLPFLV
+208 GHPLRRLALLPFLI
-222 ALVMAAHTANS
+222 ALFMAAHTANS
-233 WPALLIHTSWLPWLY
+233 WPAQLIHTSWLPWLY

-275 MKANDTSEG
+275 MKVKDTGKG
-284 LVESVQKKNEA
+284 LVEKYQINE
-295 VLENVNPLKG
+295 E
-305 GGEAVLENGNPLK
+305 VLENGNPLK
-318 GGRGAV
+318 GGREAV
-324 LENGNK
+324 
-330 VKNDEK
+330 
-336 AVLENVNPL
+336 P
-345 KGGRGAVLENGNGVK
+345 ENGNGVK
-360 NDEKVVLE
+360 DVEKVVLE
-368 NGNPLKGGGGA
+368 NEIKDEEQEVLENNEEKKGGREA
-379 VLENENKVRTRSE
+379 VLENGNKVRTRSE
-392 EMKDKENSLAL
+392 EMKEKENALAL
-403 PVAFLSLAL
+403 PVALLSLAL
-412 IVVNVVLLFGRH
+412 IVTNVVLLFGRH
-424 LVANLVATMVL
+424 LVANLIATIVL

-444 SRREAGTTGVEAA
+444 SRREAGSTGVEAA
-457 KQRSAS
+457 RQRAAL
-463 KDASSQNAAKQEV
+463 KEASSQNAAKQEV

-483 QEAAERE
+483 QE
-490 VSNREASSQEAAKQ
+490 VAKQ
-504 EVSSREASSQEAS
+504 EVSNQ
-517 KQEVY
+517 K
-522 NHRSSSITASPTLHF
+522 SSSTPASPTLHF

-626 THIYPY
+626 TQLYPY

-639 PLTGFLKGVLLTTL
+639 PLTGFLKGVLLTAL

>member
-208 GHPLRRRALLPFLV
+208 GHPLRRLALLPFLV
-222 ALVMAAHTANS
+222 ALFMAAHTANS

-248 LPAYQEYLLIIIP
+248 LPAYQVYLLIIIP

-275 MKANDTSEG
+275 MKANDTSKG
-284 LVESVQKKNEA
+284 LVDNFQKESEAVLENGNLLKGGREAVLENWNKVKNDEKV
-295 VLENVNPLKG
+295 VLENVNPLKS
-305 GGEAVLENGNPLK
+305 
-318 GGRGAV
+318 R
-324 LENGNK
+324 
-330 VKNDEK
+330 
-336 AVLENVNPL
+336 
-345 KGGRGAVLENGNGVK
+345 RGAVLENGNGVK
-360 NDEKVVLE
+360 NDEK
-368 NGNPLKGGGGA
+368 A
-379 VLENENKVRTRSE
+379 VLESENKVRTRSE
-392 EMKDKENSLAL
+392 EMKDKENALAL
-403 PVAFLSLAL
+403 PVALLSLAL
-412 IVVNVVLLFGRH
+412 IIVNVVLLFGRH

-435 TALTAWLLR
+435 TALSAWLLR
-444 SRREAGTTGVEAA
+444 SRRKAGTTGVEAA
-457 KQRSAS
+457 KQRAAS
-463 KDASSQNAAKQEV
+463 RDASSQNAAKQEV

-483 QEAAERE
+483 QEA
-490 VSNREASSQEAAKQ
+490 SKQ

-522 NHRSSSITASPTLHF
+522 NREASLQEAAKQEVYNQKCSSIPASPTFHF

-626 THIYPY
+626 TQLYPY

-639 PLTGFLKGVLLTTL
+639 SLTGFLKGVLLTAL

>member
-1 MGNNNQK
+1 MGKNNQK

-93 LTWKTVQRWV
+93 LTWKTVQRWG

-208 GHPLRRRALLPFLV
+208 GHPLRRLALLPFLV
-222 ALVMAAHTANS
+222 ALFMAAHTANS
-233 WPALLIHTSWLPWLY
+233 WPALFIHTSWLPWLY

-275 MKANDTSEG
+275 MKANDTSKG
-284 LVESVQKKNEA
+284 LVENYQKKS
-295 VLENVNPLKG
+295 
-305 GGEAVLENGNPLK
+305 EAVLENG
-318 GGRGAV
+318 
-324 LENGNK
+324 
-330 VKNDEK
+330 
-336 AVLENVNPL
+336 NPL

-368 NGNPLKGGGGA
+368 N
-379 VLENENKVRTRSE
+379 ENKVRTISE
-392 EMKDKENSLAL
+392 EMKDKENALAL
-403 PVAFLSLAL
+403 PVALLSLAL

-457 KQRSAS
+457 KQRAAS
-463 KDASSQNAAKQEV
+463 RDASSQN
-476 SNREASS
+476 
-483 QEAAERE
+483 
-490 VSNREASSQEAAKQ
+490 AAKQ
-504 EVSSREASSQEAS
+504 EVSSREASSQEAA

-522 NHRSSSITASPTLHF
+522 NREASSQEAAKQEVSNQKCSSIPASPTLHF

-639 PLTGFLKGVLLTTL
+639 PLTGFLKGVLLTAL